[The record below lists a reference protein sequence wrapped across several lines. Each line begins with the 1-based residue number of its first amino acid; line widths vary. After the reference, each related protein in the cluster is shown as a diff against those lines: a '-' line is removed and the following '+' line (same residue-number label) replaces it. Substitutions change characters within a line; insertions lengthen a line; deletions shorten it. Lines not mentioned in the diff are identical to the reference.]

1 MIRQEWADMVNG
13 GTPMNASISA
23 ATRTGGQARHLPSSS
38 TRMSNVFMAGPELV
52 RWDVTACGDKG
63 PYRLVIR
70 HAHGTIVE
78 YFHTATD
85 AIDRETELEELLI
98 AARGGRP
105 SRFGAVA

>member
-1 MIRQEWADMVNG
+1 MVNG
-13 GTPMNASISA
+13 GTLMNGSISA
-23 ATRTGGQARHLPSSS
+23 ATRSGGQARHLPSSS
-38 TRMSNVFMAGPELV
+38 TLMSNVFMAGQELV
-52 RWDVTACGDKG
+52 RWDVTACGEQG

-85 AIDRETELEELLI
+85 AIDRESELEELLI

>member
-1 MIRQEWADMVNG
+1 MVNG
-13 GTPMNASISA
+13 GTLANASIRA
-23 ATRTGGQARHLPSSS
+23 ATRIGRQARRLPSSS
-38 TRMSNVFMAGPELV
+38 ILMSNVFMAGQELV

-85 AIDRETELEELLI
+85 ALDREADLEELLI
-98 AARGGRP
+98 AARGGRS